1 MKRPPCESRYLNAA
15 VGHCRL
21 NANKPRPNLLTMA
34 TSSLKAGKPDDT
46 PERARRA
53 CACGQ
58 RADVAR
64 FSDALR
70 ALGRHRN
77 CEILRTLEAGARRS
91 CEIAAASN
99 IPEAAL
105 LAALRELDADDLISR
120 RVVPGRPLR
129 VIYELTPAGLRL
141 IPAIRSLVELAEQR
155 AS

>member
-1 MKRPPCESRYLNAA
+1 MS
-15 VGHCRL
+15 
-21 NANKPRPNLLTMA
+21 

-53 CACGQ
+53 ACGQ
-58 RADVAR
+58 RADVAH
-64 FSDALR
+64 FLDTLR

-77 CEILRTLEAGARRS
+77 CEILRTLEGGARRS
-91 CEIAAASN
+91 CEIAAVSN